1 MNIKNIYLGEVMEE
15 YLPALNFIDLK
26 KQQALIKNE
35 IDNAISKVLKHGK
48 YIMGPE
54 VIEFEEDLKKF
65 TDSKFAIS
73 CGNGTDAITIA
84 LMSLG
89 IKKNDVVFVPS
100 FSYIASAETIVQ
112 LGAVPFFI
120 DVDKDTFNISL
131 DSFKQA
137 IIDVKKLSLKP
148 AFLIPVELFGQ
159 PVDYDEIADVAKEN
173 NIKIIV
179 DSAQSFGAEY
189 KDKRVGSYGYIT
201 TTSFFPAKPLG
212 CYGDGGAIF
221 TQSETL
227 AQKISSIRLH
237 GKGKHKYDHIDIGV
251 NSRLDTIQ
259 AAILRVKIKI
269 FKKELKARQKIAELY
284 NSYLSNYAETP
295 SIKKDMKSAWAQ
307 YTLKIENRDN
317 VRQKLTELNIP
328 TMIYYPIHI
337 SDQQAYKSFP
347 KVSTGLSNSK
357 SLTNSSLS
365 LPMHPYL
372 SEREVEYIAN
382 EVIKLIS

>member
-54 VIEFEEDLKKF
+54 VIEFEEDLKEIYRF
-65 TDSKFAIS
+65 KFAIS

-148 AFLIPVELFGQ
+148 AFLIPVMKLFGQ
-159 PVDYDEIADVAKEN
+159 PIDYDEIADVAKEN

-189 KDKRVGSYGYIT
+189 KDK
-201 TTSFFPAKPLG
+201 
-212 CYGDGGAIF
+212 
-221 TQSETL
+221 E
-227 AQKISSIRLH
+227 
-237 GKGKHKYDHIDIGV
+237 
-251 NSRLDTIQ
+251 
-259 AAILRVKIKI
+259 
-269 FKKELKARQKIAELY
+269 
-284 NSYLSNYAETP
+284 
-295 SIKKDMKSAWAQ
+295 
-307 YTLKIENRDN
+307 
-317 VRQKLTELNIP
+317 
-328 TMIYYPIHI
+328 
-337 SDQQAYKSFP
+337 
-347 KVSTGLSNSK
+347 
-357 SLTNSSLS
+357 
-365 LPMHPYL
+365 
-372 SEREVEYIAN
+372 
-382 EVIKLIS
+382 

>member
-1 MNIKNIYLGEVMEE
+1 MEE
-15 YLPALNFIDLK
+15 YLPSLNFIDLK
-26 KQQALIKNE
+26 KQQETIKCE
-35 IDNAISKVLKHGK
+35 IDNAINKVLDHGK

-54 VIEFEEDLKKF
+54 VLEFEEDLKKF
-65 TDSKFAIS
+65 TKSKYAIS

-112 LGAVPFFI
+112 LGAIPFFI
-120 DVDKDTFNISL
+120 DVDKGTFNISL

-137 IIDVKKLSLKP
+137 IIDVRKLSLKP
-148 AFLIPVELFGQ
+148 SFLIPVELFGQ
-159 PVDYDEIADVAKEN
+159 PIDFENIADVAEEN

-179 DSAQSFGAEY
+179 DSAQSFGAKY
-189 KDKRVGSYGYIT
+189 KDKRVGSYGHIT

-221 TQSETL
+221 TQNKIL
-227 AQKISSIRLH
+227 AQRISSIRLH
-237 GKGKHKYDHIDIGV
+237 GKGEHKYDHVDIGV

-269 FKKELKARQKIAELY
+269 FEKELEARQKIAELY
-284 NSYLSNYAETP
+284 NSALSDYVETP
-295 SIKKDMKSAWAQ
+295 TILKGMKSAWAQ
-307 YTLKIENRDN
+307 YTLKIKNRDH
-317 VRQKLTELNIP
+317 VRKKLNELNIP

-337 SDQQAYKSFP
+337 SEQQAYKGFP
-347 KVSTGLSNSK
+347 RVSSGLPNSK

-372 SEREVEYIAN
+372 TDREVQYIAN
-382 EVIKLIS
+382 EVIKLVS